1 MESPEPTPRA
11 PWLVAGLAAA
21 AAAAGG
27 LALLAAG
34 GAREAAEQARV
45 EARAASKAAGQA
57 REAAE
62 KAAKGVED
70 LHGEME
76 LLAASVDAVQ
86 RNVKELADK
95 VNFGGAAG
103 SPLGGASLGSDPDA
117 ANLPPRQPIIE
128 YTPELRESL
137 RKAVAAKG
145 VDLLEDRVVVPG
157 QVVLRQGALEF
168 LAVLPGGKTHESV
181 LVLTG
186 KPAEEGARVEGLGA
200 VLNSCLMALGLR
212 PGTPLRVLPGGKTA
226 PSKGTPVHIAVEWEE
241 EGKAVR
247 VRAEDLLWDRVRS
260 RSMEEG
266 KFIYVGSWFD
276 PEGYVP
282 DLSLDAVAVYSV
294 STCVVDLDDPR
305 AADDT
310 IFVACAPRIPPEGT
324 KVRVV
329 FSPKPL
335 EPTRTWDPQD
345 PQKRTDPGAPASAP
359 AGEAKPAKEQ
369 GGAGGK

>member
-1 MESPEPTPRA
+1 M

-27 LALLAAG
+27 LSLLAAG

-57 REAAE
+57 RDAAE
-62 KAAKGVED
+62 KAAKEVAD
-70 LHGEME
+70 LRNDME
-76 LLAASVDAVQ
+76 LLATNVDAVQ
-86 RNVKELADK
+86 RNVKELADR
-95 VNFGGAAG
+95 VNFGAN
-103 SPLGGASLGSDPDA
+103 GGNPVPASLGSDPDA

-145 VDLLEDRVVVPG
+145 VDLLEDRVVVPAV
-157 QVVLRQGALEF
+157 VVLRQGALEF

-181 LVLTG
+181 FVLTG
-186 KPAEEGARVEGLGA
+186 KPAEEGTRVEGLGA
-200 VLNSCLMALGLR
+200 ALNSCLMALGLR
-212 PGTPLRVLPGGKTA
+212 PGTPLRFLPGGKTVPA
-226 PSKGTPVHIAVEWEE
+226 KGTRVHIAAEWEE
-241 EGKAVR
+241 EGKTVR

-266 KFIYVGSWFD
+266 KFIYVGSYFD

-294 STCVVDLDDPR
+294 CTCVVDLDDPR
-305 AADDT
+305 AADDA
-310 IFVACAPRIPPEGT
+310 IFVACASRIPPEGT
-324 KVRVV
+324 KVRLV

-345 PQKRTDPGAPASAP
+345 PQRRTDPGAPPPAP
-359 AGEAKPAKEQ
+359 AGAGGDKPANDE
-369 GGAGGK
+369 GGGGGK